1 MSTFAISFE
10 SHAAKIIKA
19 RALADKAE
27 SKFSDALHGAVN
39 AYIDAA
45 RAASIKPDET
55 SCAALGAE
63 LRGCQAVVDSIAAGL
78 FEAKTWGD
86 YARGAERAFFHGI
99 PWTPSTFKKPELA
112 LPWSKPRG
120 PKAGAKT
127 EAKTTGA
134 KTLPAAPDMGT
145 QSTEEIRAFIQGQAR
160 TLLAYLNKHLA
171 NADLPTRDVVQHFAA
186 ACAKLPTP
194 K

>member
-19 RALADKAE
+19 RAVADKAE

-45 RAASIKPDET
+45 RAANIKPDET

-63 LRGCQAVVDSIAAGL
+63 LKGCQAVVDSIAAGL
-78 FEAKTWGD
+78 FESKTWGD
-86 YARGAERAFFHGI
+86 YARGAERAFFHGV

-120 PKAGAKT
+120 PKAAGK
-127 EAKTTGA
+127 
-134 KTLPAAPDMGT
+134 PAAAAAPSAAPAPDMGT

-171 NADLPTRDVVQHFAA
+171 NADLPTRDVVQHFANA
-186 ACAKLPTP
+186 AAKLPDLP